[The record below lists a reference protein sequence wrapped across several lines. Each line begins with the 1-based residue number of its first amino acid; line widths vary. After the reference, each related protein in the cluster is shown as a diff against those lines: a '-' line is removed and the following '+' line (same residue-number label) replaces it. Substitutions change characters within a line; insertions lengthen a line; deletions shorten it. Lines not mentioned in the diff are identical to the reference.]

1 MASNNRVR
9 ILRVQMA
16 LAKAPYL
23 KLSKASIIC
32 HGEHNVT
39 DNKVLERYV
48 RILAL
53 LPLLL
58 PYRYRAFI

>member
-1 MASNNRVR
+1 
-9 ILRVQMA
+9 MA
-16 LAKAPYL
+16 LEKAPYL
-23 KLSKASIIC
+23 KLSKASIIS
-32 HGEHNVT
+32 HGEHDVP

-58 PYRYRAFI
+58 PYCYRAYLFDNSGKNTN